1 MFYIALV
8 SCFDTTWQASNT
20 YISTIRWKTESKENK
35 ERSLILSLNNYLWAL
50 QEGTL
55 TTLGVLSDGIIK
67 RLSQPVL
74 NCTTTLEDARLF
86 PWSLLERVHNLWEKF
101 RQEWLSRWDVIVQ
114 FHIVALKIWGFF
126 DGVVSSLARAWG
138 FEDSKKTWML
148 FFF

>member
-8 SCFDTTWQASNT
+8 SCFERPV
-20 YISTIRWKTESKENK
+20 ISILVRWKTEFNENK
-35 ERSLILSLNNYLWAL
+35 KRGLILSLNNYSWAL

-74 NCTTTLEDARLF
+74 NCTTTFEDARLF
-86 PWSLLERVHNLWEKF
+86 LWSLLERVHNLWEKL
-101 RQEWLSRWDVIVQ
+101 RQEWLSRCDVIIQ
-114 FHIVALKIWGFF
+114 FHFVALKIWGFF
-126 DGVVSSLARAWG
+126 DGLVSSLARTWG

>member
-8 SCFDTTWQASNT
+8 SCFERPV
-20 YISTIRWKTESKENK
+20 ISILVRWKTESNENK
-35 ERSLILSLNNYLWAL
+35 ERGLILSLNNYSWAL

-67 RLSQPVL
+67 RLSQPVVH
-74 NCTTTLEDARLF
+74 CTTTFEDAQFFL
-86 PWSLLERVHNLWEKF
+86 WSLLESVKKF
-101 RQEWLSRWDVIVQ
+101 MGEIKAGVRLSRCDVIVQ

-126 DGVVSSLARAWG
+126 HGVVNSLARAWE
-138 FEDSKKTWML
+138 FEDSNKTRML